1 MSDFFLG
8 TGRLPPSLR
17 SETDSAPAE
26 ENYSQSSRHA
36 SYDREDA
43 TDRHSRD
50 DVRDG
55 DWRSERFREISQGP
69 CGCPST
75 WEATLDAHFE
85 NIALKILSVQGENP
99 ESGGGGR
106 GADRPSGAIGMTQ
119 TSGNQ
124 KGGHGAIL
132 AFEPIFLPWERLPW
146 WCIPDILCAL
156 GVTGPQE

>member
-17 SETDSAPAE
+17 SESDSAPAE

-75 WEATLDAHFE
+75 REATIDAHFE
-85 NIALKILSVQGENP
+85 NIALKILSVPYRARLQRAEEAVEEQIAP
-99 ESGGGGR
+99 R
-106 GADRPSGAIGMTQ
+106 AAPSG
-119 TSGNQ
+119 
-124 KGGHGAIL
+124 
-132 AFEPIFLPWERLPW
+132 
-146 WCIPDILCAL
+146 
-156 GVTGPQE
+156 